1 MKIKKSI
8 SKQLFIITSLLFI
21 VFIIIILITQTLFF
35 QKFYVNKKRRD
46 IQSVVSKFKEEYKKT
61 NTNEE
66 TKNLI
71 EKYHMNNNVDISILE
86 SSGNIQ
92 MYLRR
97 EYLKPEKIKTMY
109 MNEFINNW
117 VPNIYKFQEIM
128 TKNKSDIYLE
138 TLKEKEV
145 PRKNIVCIWPIK
157 EKNQIIFGFDSLEPV
172 NEAVSVIKEF
182 YLYFFVVAIL
192 LIIVTSLIY
201 SNIIT
206 KPLVQINKTALKM
219 AELDFNERCT
229 VKSEN
234 EIGSLATTLNFL
246 SYNLQKALTSL
257 KEANAK
263 LEEDIEKERQLEK
276 MRREFVAAVSH
287 ELKTPITLIEG
298 YAEGIK
304 DNVFDDEDKDY
315 YIDVIMDESKK
326 MTGLINDMLDLSLL
340 ECGNFKL
347 VKEKFFID
355 QLIKSNIKRFWGI
368 VKEKNINIQTNL
380 IDNIEVDADWNRIE
394 QVIYNILTNAVKY
407 TGDKCTIFVNM
418 VRLNKKIKIE
428 IENEGEHI
436 EKEELEKIWDKFY
449 KVDKSRSRKLGG
461 TGIGLAVVKN
471 IIVLHGGECG
481 VENTERGVKFY
492 FILPL

>member
-1 MKIKKSI
+1 MKSKKSI
-8 SKQLFIITSLLFI
+8 SKQLFIITSLVFI
-21 VFIIIILITQTLFF
+21 IFIIIILITQTLFF
-35 QKFYVNKKRRD
+35 QKFYVNKKRKD
-46 IQSVVSKFKEEYKKT
+46 IQSVVSNFKEEYKKT
-61 NTNEE
+61 TTSEEITN
-66 TKNLI
+66 LV
-71 EKYHMNNNVDISILE
+71 EKYHMNSNVDISILE

-92 MYLRR
+92 MFLRR
-97 EYLKPEKIKTMY
+97 QYLKPEKMKTMY
-109 MNEFINNW
+109 MSDFINKW
-117 VPNIYKFQEIM
+117 VPNTYKFQEIM
-128 TKNKSDIYLE
+128 TNNKGETYLE
-138 TLKEKEV
+138 PQREKEG
-145 PRKNIVCIWPIK
+145 PRKNIVYILPIK

-182 YLYFFVVAIL
+182 YIYFFIVAIL
-192 LIIVTSLIY
+192 LIIVASFIY

-206 KPLVQINKTALKM
+206 KPLIQINKTALKM
-219 AELDFNERCT
+219 AELDFNEKCT

-246 SYNLQKALTSL
+246 SDNLQEALTSL

-304 DNVFDDEDKDY
+304 DNVFDDEDKEY

-355 QLIKSNIKRFWGI
+355 ELIKSTVKRFLGI
-368 VKEKNINIQTNL
+368 VKEKSINIQCNL
-380 IDNIEVDADWNRIE
+380 VDNIEVNADWNRIE
-394 QVIYNILTNAVKY
+394 QVIYNILTNAIRHTEKQ
-407 TGDKCTIFVNM
+407 GTIFVNM
-418 VRLNKKIKIE
+418 VKIKEKIKIE
-428 IENEGEHI
+428 MENEGEHI
-436 EKEELEKIWDKFY
+436 EKEELDRIWDKFY
-449 KVDKSRSRKLGG
+449 KVDKSRSRKFGG

-471 IIVLHGGECG
+471 IIALHSGECAA
-481 VENTERGVKFY
+481 ENTERGVAFY
-492 FILPL
+492 FVLPL